1 MLYVSAC
8 MGMELIAT
16 DEASRQNNPV
26 VDELIEKHF
35 PNIWVSMLT
44 LLQFVLVDSVAA
56 IYGPIVEENPS
67 LIIFFLVIIM
77 VISISLMNLVTA
89 VIVEGSLEQATQDK
103 EVAKAYKN
111 NLVIEMMPKIK
122 MLFEKLDTDGS
133 GDISVDEIESAPAEL
148 SEELAKCFKT
158 DDMIELFEILDTD
171 QDGKVSIK
179 EFCQELVKVVI
190 SERSVDQ
197 VRVQKSMIAMRSVV
211 NEIRSDVQSQGTEL
225 LRQQA
230 AISAMR
236 EDIAAIRSVI
246 APSEGSSKHPI
257 QFPEETNVLLRQ
269 PSQVFDL

>member
-1 MLYVSAC
+1 MV
-8 MGMELIAT
+8 
-16 DEASRQNNPV
+16 
-26 VDELIEKHF
+26 F
-35 PNIWVSMLT
+35 
-44 LLQFVLVDSVAA
+44 FVAL
-56 IYGPIVEENPS
+56 
-67 LIIFFLVIIM
+67 IM
-77 VISISLMNLVTA
+77 VVPISLMNLVTA
-89 VIVEGSLEQATQDK
+89 VIVEGSFEQATQDK

-122 MLFEKLDTDGS
+122 LLFEKLDTDGS
-133 GDISVDEIESAPAEL
+133 GDISVDEIESAPPEL

-246 APSEGSSKHPI
+246 APSEGSRNPI
-257 QFPEETNVLLRQ
+257 QFPEDTNVLLRQ